1 MVFGYTFD
9 ELRKIVTEEEL
20 DNLAKTLNKFL
31 EVYFKNIYIGTEKEI
46 DAFEKIKRI
55 QFLLVTK
62 QYAELFDNP
71 NAVIQTYREMD
82 QYD

>member
-20 DNLAKTLNKFL
+20 DNLAKALNKFL

-62 QYAELFDNP
+62 QYDELFDNP
-71 NAVIQTYREMD
+71 NAVIQTYQEMD
-82 QYD
+82 RYD